1 MAFSKSPLV
10 FLAFPVAFLFHYS
23 VYWKLI
29 AQVSREAAQ
38 SVGFLSPGKALGPA
52 PGLLCV
58 SEGPPPRVGV
68 PRTPLGGMVASL
80 WSGAPS
86 RQVTSQERRPG
97 RCPLCTLRLPCELWT
112 SSANG
117 TRRPSDSPAFFFA
130 SEPLEGV
137 TLPEASLSPLLLDP
151 AARPLRCESAVTR
164 QTCPV
169 HSVGPRRTA
178 SFTGE
183 TPRLPFRSLLAV
195 PRLRTL

>member
-10 FLAFPVAFLFHYS
+10 FLAFPVAFPFHCS
-23 VYWKLI
+23 VCCKLI

-52 PGLLCV
+52 LGLLCV

-68 PRTPLGGMVASL
+68 PRTPLGGMLASL

-86 RQVTSQERRPG
+86 WQVTSQERPG
-97 RCPLCTLRLPCELWT
+97 RCPLCTLGLPCELWA

-117 TRRPSDSPAFFFA
+117 TRRPSDSPAFFFV
-130 SEPLEGV
+130 SQPLEGLSLKPV
-137 TLPEASLSPLLLDP
+137 FARRSLTRLPGPYGANLRSLGRP
-151 AARPLRCESAVTR
+151 APSAACR
-164 QTCPV
+164 W
-169 HSVGPRRTA
+169 TA
-178 SFTGE
+178 SFTRE